1 MVSLTFVSATDPTDQ
16 YSLVYYAV
24 NMAESI
30 ENQLNGG
37 EPTFNTS
44 SMQGGGMG
52 GGGKGG
58 PDFGGEKPDMP
69 SRTEQSETSETAE
82 AQAMNLTAE
91 ADRTEQTTDAQQ
103 NDRPTPP

>member
-58 PDFGGEKPDMP
+58 PRFWRRKARYAKPNGAVRDERNGRGTGNESDCG
-69 SRTEQSETSETAE
+69 SRPDGADNGCTAE
-82 AQAMNLTAE
+82 
-91 ADRTEQTTDAQQ
+91 
-103 NDRPTPP
+103 